1 MTPATAPD
9 VLIIAH
15 AAAEDDA
22 CRAAIRPLHLPHL
35 TQLVNTWQ
43 RQPVQ
48 SGDAYQLNT
57 PHERAVAA
65 AMGWAARADGLI
77 PMAAWHARLT
87 ARPCAWFHLCQWNV
101 GMEQVSLQPLSQT
114 DLTADESRALLEAL
128 GPLATEDGITLV
140 YEQPN
145 RWRAEAEVF
154 RHVPWA
160 SLDRVAGRRLNGWL
174 PDAREQ
180 PAARGLLRLQNE
192 AQMLFYTHPVND
204 ARAVR
209 GLAPVNG
216 FWISGGGVLD
226 DGEAL
231 SPPPMLDTRLG
242 PPALR
247 GDWGAWAQ
255 AWTALDAEVIG
266 PWMQS
271 SERRGVPTLV
281 LCGERSS
288 QAFTAA
294 PPTPSKGETPPW
306 WRRWWP
312 ARTVSLTASDILES
326 L

>member
-1 MTPATAPD
+1 MTPAPAPD

-15 AAAEDDA
+15 ATAEDDA

-35 TQLVNTWQ
+35 TELVNTWR
-43 RQPVQ
+43 RQPMQ
-48 SGDAYQLNT
+48 PGDAYQLNT

-77 PMAAWHARLT
+77 PMAAWQAGLT

-101 GMEQVSLQPLSQT
+101 GMEQVSLQPMGQT
-114 DLTADESRALLEAL
+114 DLTADESHALLTAL
-128 GPLATEDGITLV
+128 TPLAAEDGITLV

-160 SLDRVAGRRLNGWL
+160 SLDRVAGRRLDGWL

-192 AQMLFYTHPVND
+192 AQMLFYTHAVND
-204 ARAVR
+204 ARAGR
-209 GLAPVNG
+209 GVAPVNG

-231 SPPPMLDTRLG
+231 SPPPVLDTRLG
-242 PPALR
+242 QPALR
-247 GDWGAWAQ
+247 SEWAAWAQ

-271 SERRGVPTLV
+271 SEARGVPTLV
-281 LCGERSS
+281 LCGERGG
-288 QAFTAA
+288 QAFSAA
-294 PPTPSKGETPPW
+294 PPAPSGKQGQPW
-306 WRRWWP
+306 WRRWWSASP
-312 ARTVSLTASDILES
+312 APVTAAEILES